1 MTFGTLQM
9 PANDYKDSKMDNEK
23 GEKMFVR
30 PASRQARR
38 PSVALA
44 VFLTGC
50 FFIYLWTVSHSI
62 HIHLGGGRTVS
73 IELWTEKQ
81 LVPLEAHIMSK
92 CPDAQV
98 CPPTKMGY
106 SILIAIRIVSG

>member
-1 MTFGTLQM
+1 MKSGTLQM

-23 GEKMFVR
+23 GEKMFIR

-38 PSVALA
+38 PVALA

-50 FFIYLWTVSHSI
+50 FFIYLWTLSHPI
-62 HIHLGGGRTVS
+62 HIHLGAGRNGS
-73 IELWTEKQ
+73 IELWTDKQ

-98 CPPTKMGY
+98 CPPTNLGY

>member
-9 PANDYKDSKMDNEK
+9 AANDYKGSKMDNEK
-23 GEKMFVR
+23 GGKMFIR

-38 PSVALA
+38 PVALA

-50 FFIYLWTVSHSI
+50 FFIYLWTVSHPI
-62 HIHLGGGRTVS
+62 HIQLGGVRTGS
-73 IELWTEKQ
+73 IESWTEKQ

-98 CPPTKMGY
+98 CPPTNLGY